1 MHDDKLDKTLGYI
14 ESHLDNK
21 LNAEEVSAFV
31 GLSQFHFQRL
41 FKAYFGF
48 NFYDL
53 IKNLRLKR
61 AAYQLAYREDKIID
75 IALNAHY
82 QSPEAFSRAFLKV
95 FDQTPSAF
103 RQAADWSFWQKTHHS
118 VLADRK
124 AKSVNQT
131 DFPVEIVTFESMTL
145 AYLRHKGD
153 PALLGQTIRGFI
165 DWRKTASLP
174 PSKSRTFNLLY
185 HDPNTV
191 PASEFRFDIACEY
204 LKDSLDSNSIE
215 AGLQLRRL
223 EQGRFLKARHIGSD
237 DELAAKITSLYRYC
251 LAPPPDSLEGEAQH
265 QMQLRD
271 FPLLFER
278 VRFFP
283 DVAETEAIT
292 DIYLAVQT
300 S

>member
-1 MHDDKLDKTLGYI
+1 MHDEKLDDALSYI
-14 ESHLDNK
+14 ESHLDKK
-21 LNAEEVSAFV
+21 LNAEEISAFV
-31 GLSQFHFQRL
+31 GLSQFHFQRQ
-41 FKAYFGF
+41 FKAYYGL

-103 RQAADWSFWQKTHHS
+103 RQVADWSFWQKNHHFA
-118 VLADRK
+118 LADRK
-124 AKSVNQT
+124 AKSVNHASS
-131 DFPVEIVTFESMTL
+131 PVELVTLESMTL
-145 AYLRHKGD
+145 AYLSHKGD

-165 DWRKTASLP
+165 DWRKISRLP

-215 AGLQLRRL
+215 TGLVLRRL
-223 EQGRFLKARHIGSD
+223 EQGPFLKVRHLGSD
-237 DELAAKITSLYRYC
+237 DELAGTISDLYQAC
-251 LAPPPDSLEGEAQH
+251 IGQEGYD
-265 QMQLRD
+265 LRD
-271 FPLLFER
+271 FPLVLER

>member
-1 MHDDKLDKTLGYI
+1 MHDEKLDDALSYI
-14 ESHLDNK
+14 ESHLDKK
-21 LNAEEVSAFV
+21 LNAEEISAFV
-31 GLSQFHFQRL
+31 GLSQFHFQRQ
-41 FKAYFGF
+41 FRAYYEL

-95 FDQTPSAF
+95 FNQTPSAF
-103 RQAADWSFWQKTHHS
+103 RQAADWSFWQKNHHFA
-118 VLADRK
+118 LADRK
-124 AKSVNQT
+124 AKSVNHASA
-131 DFPVEIVTFESMTL
+131 PVELVTLESMTL
-145 AYLRHKGD
+145 AYLSHKGD

-165 DWRKTASLP
+165 DWRKTSSLP

-204 LKDSLDSNSIE
+204 FKNSLDSNSIE
-215 AGLQLRRL
+215 AGLELRRL
-223 EQGRFLKARHIGSD
+223 EQGPFLKVRHLGSD
-237 DELAAKITSLYRYC
+237 DELAGTISDLYQAC
-251 LAPPPDSLEGEAQH
+251 IGQEGCD
-265 QMQLRD
+265 LRD
-271 FPLLFER
+271 FPLVLER

-283 DVAETEAIT
+283 DVSENEAIT